1 MMMLAIDVVMMKT
14 GDDDVS
20 YWRGNDEDWW
30 L

>member
-1 MMMLAIDVVMMKT
+1 MMLLAIDVVMMKT
-14 GDDDVS
+14 SDDDVS